1 MMLMSTLNRFL
12 TGSEN
17 EWNFQ
22 IWVLYLG
29 LKQKKIKFGI
39 TSLGK
44 NSQFL
49 VKSSCQPE
57 NDKIWFPNQP

>member
-29 LKQKKIKFGI
+29 LKQKKNKIRNNFSRKKFPVFGQKFVS
-39 TSLGK
+39 TGK
-44 NSQFL
+44 
-49 VKSSCQPE
+49 
-57 NDKIWFPNQP
+57 W